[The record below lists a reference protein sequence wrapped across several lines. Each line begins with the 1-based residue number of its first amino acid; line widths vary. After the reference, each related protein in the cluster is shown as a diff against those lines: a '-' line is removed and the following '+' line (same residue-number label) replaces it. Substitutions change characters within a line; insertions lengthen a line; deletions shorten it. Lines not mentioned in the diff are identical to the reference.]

1 MTLRFDFTGRS
12 VVVTGGAAGI
22 GAAVVEFFA
31 DAGADVTVA
40 DVVEPTAAKAARFVR
55 CDVSDEDQ
63 VTDLFSQTVAAA
75 GGIDIL
81 VNNAGV
87 LRDRVLWKMQA
98 ADWDTVLAVHLRGT
112 FLCMRAAVPHMRAA
126 GHGRIVNV
134 SSYTGLHGN
143 IGQSAYGAAKAGIVG
158 LTKTAA
164 KELAS
169 FGIRVNA
176 VVPNAETA
184 MVASIPQEKY
194 EQLRRLIPL
203 GRFGRPEEM
212 AAAIGFL
219 SAEEADYVTG
229 AVLAVDGGLSM

>member
-1 MTLRFDFTGRS
+1 MTLLFDFTDRS

-22 GAAVVEFFA
+22 GAAVVEFFV
-31 DAGADVTVA
+31 GADVTVA
-40 DVVEPTAAKAARFVR
+40 DIAEPTAATSARFVR

-63 VTDLFSQTVAAA
+63 VTDLFTRTVAAA
-75 GGIDIL
+75 GGVDVL

-87 LRDRVLWKMQA
+87 LRDRVLWKTST
-98 ADWDTVLAVHLRGT
+98 ADWDAVLGVHLRGT
-112 FLCMRAAVPHMRAA
+112 FLCTRAVVPHMRTA
-126 GHGRIVNV
+126 GRGRIVNV
-134 SSYTGLHGN
+134 TSYTGLHGN
-143 IGQSAYGAAKAGIVG
+143 IGQSAYAAAKAGIVG

-184 MVASIPQEKY
+184 MVASVPPEKY
-194 EQLRRLIPL
+194 QQLRQLIPL
-203 GRFGRPEEM
+203 GRFGRPAEM
-212 AAAIGFL
+212 AWAIGFL
-219 SAEEADYVTG
+219 AADEADYVTG

>member
-22 GAAVVEFFA
+22 GAAVAEFFA

-40 DVVEPTAAKAARFVR
+40 DVVEPAAAKAARFVR
-55 CDVSDEDQ
+55 CDVSEEDQ

-75 GGIDIL
+75 GGIDVL

-87 LRDRVLWKMQA
+87 LRDRVLWKMQV

-143 IGQSAYGAAKAGIVG
+143 IGQSAYAAAKAGIVG

-184 MVASIPQEKY
+184 MVASIPHEKY

-219 SAEEADYVTG
+219 SADEADYITG